1 MHIPQMKIKNMS
13 YVLNKK
19 NDYNTPREMTKEEVR
34 KSLEKQYPEEKI
46 SDNAITEQNS
56 SRQRYFPPE
65 LEAIFSRM
73 RNSILTNDKKI

>member
-1 MHIPQMKIKNMS
+1 
-13 YVLNKK
+13 
-19 NDYNTPREMTKEEVR
+19 MTKEEVR

>member
-1 MHIPQMKIKNMS
+1 
-13 YVLNKK
+13 
-19 NDYNTPREMTKEEVR
+19 MTKEEVR

-56 SRQRYFPPE
+56 SVQKDFPPE

-73 RNSILTNDKKI
+73 RKSILTNDKKI